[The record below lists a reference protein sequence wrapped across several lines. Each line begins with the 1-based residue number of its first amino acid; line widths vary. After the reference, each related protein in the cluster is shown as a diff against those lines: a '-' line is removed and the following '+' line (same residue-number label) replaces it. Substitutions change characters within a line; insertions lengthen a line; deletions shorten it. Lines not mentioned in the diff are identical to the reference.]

1 MATLQRHAPV
11 DIGRWAKRGA
21 IGGVIAGIVL
31 AMFSMTMAAV
41 LSGADAFFM
50 PLRMI
55 GAIVLGMKALDPGYS
70 LLTAGVVGLMVH
82 MMLSIVFGIIFA
94 ALVASIPGLAN
105 SSPLLLVAASVY
117 GFALWIVNFYVIA
130 PAASWSWFPD
140 KTNVAVQ
147 FVAHTIMFGTVLGLF
162 LDRTHARDATT

>member
-11 DIGRWAKRGA
+11 DIGRWAKQGA
-21 IGGVIAGIVL
+21 IGGVIAGIVF
-31 AMFSMTMAAV
+31 AMFEMIMAAV
-41 LSGADAFFM
+41 LDGADAFFM

-70 LLTAGVVGLMVH
+70 LLTAGVVGLMLH

-94 ALVASIPGLAN
+94 ALVAYIPRLAD
-105 SSPLLLVAASVY
+105 SSPILLVAASVY
-117 GFALWIVNFYVIA
+117 GFALWIVNFYAIA
-130 PAASWSWFPD
+130 RAAHWSWFPD

-147 FVAHTIMFGTVLGLF
+147 VIAHTVMFGTALGLS
-162 LDRTHARDATT
+162 LERAHARDATA

>member
-1 MATLQRHAPV
+1 MATLQRQASADVGPWV
-11 DIGRWAKRGA
+11 KQGA
-21 IGGVIAGIVL
+21 VGGVIAGIVF
-31 AMFSMTMAAV
+31 AMFEMIMAAV

-70 LLTAGVVGLMVH
+70 LVTAGMVGLMVH
-82 MMLSIVFGIIFA
+82 MMLSIMFGIIFA
-94 ALVASIPGLAN
+94 ALVAYVPGLAN
-105 SSPLLLVAASVY
+105 SSLILIVAASVY

-130 PAASWSWFPD
+130 HAASWLWFPD

-162 LDRTHARDATT
+162 LDRTHARDATI